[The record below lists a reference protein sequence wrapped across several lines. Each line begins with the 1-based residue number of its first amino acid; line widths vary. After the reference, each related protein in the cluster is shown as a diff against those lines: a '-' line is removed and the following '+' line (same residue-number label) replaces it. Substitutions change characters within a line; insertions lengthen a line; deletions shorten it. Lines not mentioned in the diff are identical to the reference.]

1 MLVVIDT
8 NVLVSALYSR
18 DSSPARV
25 IALVQNGVA
34 IPCHDHRILLE
45 YREVLAR
52 PKFNFSAWEV
62 ADLLAQI
69 ESDGLSVSPCPLNID
84 LPDEQ
89 DRKFYEVAKH
99 CNARLITGNLKHFSK
114 DKTVVSVKEFL
125 EACRT

>member
-1 MLVVIDT
+1 MFVVIDT

-18 DSSPARV
+18 NGNPAKV

-34 IPCHDHRILLE
+34 TPCHDYRILLE

-52 PKFNFSAWEV
+52 PKFNFAAWEID
-62 ADLLAQI
+62 DLLAQI
-69 ESDGLSVSPCPLNID
+69 EHDGFSVSPCPINIA

-99 CNARLITGNLKHFSK
+99 CGAQLITGNLKHFPK
-114 DKTVVSVKEFL
+114 DKIVVSVREFL
-125 EACRT
+125 DSLP

>member
-18 DSSPARV
+18 DGSPARV
-25 IALVQNGVA
+25 IALVQNGAA
-34 IPCHDHRILLE
+34 IPCYDHRILLE

-52 PKFNFSAWEV
+52 PRFNFSALEI

-69 ESDGLSVSPCPLNID
+69 KSDGLSVSPCPLNIE
-84 LPDEQ
+84 LPDEE

-99 CNARLITGNLKHFSK
+99 CNALLITGNLKHFPK
-114 DKTVVSVKEFL
+114 DKIVVSVKEFL
-125 EACRT
+125 DNLP

>member
-18 DSSPARV
+18 DGSPAKV

-34 IPCHDHRILLE
+34 TPCYDYRILIE

-52 PKFNFSAWEV
+52 PKFNFAEWEIT
-62 ADLLAQI
+62 DLLSQI
-69 ESDGLSVSPCPLNID
+69 ESDGLSVSPRPLNIE
-84 LPDEQ
+84 LPDEE

-99 CNARLITGNLKHFSK
+99 CHARLITGNLKHFPN
-114 DKTVVSVKEFL
+114 DKIVLSVREFL
-125 EACRT
+125 DSLL

>member
-1 MLVVIDT
+1 MFVVIDT

-18 DSSPARV
+18 DGSPARV

-34 IPCHDHRILLE
+34 ISCHDHRILLE

-52 PKFNFSAWEV
+52 PRFNFDAWEI
-62 ADLLAQI
+62 AGLLAQI
-69 ESDGLSVSPCPLNID
+69 ESDGLAVSPRPLNIN

-99 CNARLITGNLKHFSK
+99 CNARLITGNLRHFPK
-114 DKTVVSVKEFL
+114 DETVVSVKKFL
-125 EACRT
+125 DNLS

>member
-18 DSSPARV
+18 NGNPAKV
-25 IALVQNGVA
+25 MALIQNGIA
-34 IPCHDHRILLE
+34 TPCHDYRILLE

-52 PKFNFSAWEV
+52 PKFNFAAWEI

-69 ESDGLSVSPCPLNID
+69 ESDGLSVTPSPLNIE

-89 DRKFYEVAKH
+89 DRKFYEVAKY
-99 CNARLITGNLKHFSK
+99 CNAQLIIGNLKHFPK
-114 DKTVVSVKEFL
+114 DKIVVSVREFL
-125 EACRT
+125 DNLP